1 MDSVSDFEPH
11 IDESDDESWE
21 LESET
26 SDSDEITDTEADITN
41 TSSSSAYSTNDT
53 ADENFP

>member
-1 MDSVSDFEPH
+1 MDSDSDFEPH

-41 TSSSSAYSTNDT
+41 TSSAYSTNDT
-53 ADENFP
+53 ADKNFP